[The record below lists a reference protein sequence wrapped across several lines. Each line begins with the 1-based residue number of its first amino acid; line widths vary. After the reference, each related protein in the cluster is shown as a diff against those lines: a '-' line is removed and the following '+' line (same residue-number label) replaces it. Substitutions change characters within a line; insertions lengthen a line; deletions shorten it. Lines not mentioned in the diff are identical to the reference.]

1 MKYCDFSLKQSFLNK
16 MDYWNVIYMRNRL
29 YITHENRKY
38 KVYCIRLLRNK
49 QYFLHIKNLDEIV
62 NCGVYKKCKK

>member
-1 MKYCDFSLKQSFLNK
+1 

-29 YITHENRKY
+29 NITHENRKY